1 MIDVEV
7 LLTSWL
13 ETAIEDI
20 TASTKTPADLDSRL
34 PWVLVRRTGGSYDGF
49 RIDRPSVDI
58 AVFALD
64 ADTAS
69 ALALQIQRE
78 FHENL
83 ARHRHGDAVV
93 SHVRTDTGPH
103 WVPYDN
109 PAIERY
115 EASYAFAVHPA

>member
-1 MIDVEV
+1 M

-13 ETAIEDI
+13 EANIEDV
-20 TASTKTPADLDSRL
+20 TASTKTPADLDDRL
-34 PWVLVRRTGGSYDGF
+34 PWVLVRRTGGPYDGF

-58 AVFALD
+58 AVFAPD
-64 ADTAS
+64 VDTAM
-69 ALALQIQRE
+69 ALGLQIQRQ

-83 ARHRHGDAVV
+83 ARRKHGDAVV

-109 PAIERY
+109 PAIQRV
-115 EASYAFAVHPA
+115 EASYALAVHPA